1 MLLGTYRH
9 QLDQKNRF
17 RIPAKLKAS
26 LGENFVLT
34 KGTEGCLFLFSK
46 KELEENIFNKVSN
59 ISIFD
64 EKAQRPL
71 RLLFS
76 SAHDAEEDNQG
87 RILLQA
93 ELKNYAEIEKNIVF
107 VGVGRR
113 VEVWSE
119 EKWNRYSQGN
129 DFDKVVKQ
137 LKDFG
142 V

>member
-46 KELEENIFNKVSN
+46 KELEENIFNKIGN
-59 ISIFD
+59 ISMFD
-64 EKAQRPL
+64 ETAQKPL
-71 RLLFS
+71 RLLLS
-76 SAHDAEEDNQG
+76 SAYNAEEDNQG
-87 RILLQA
+87 RILLQT
-93 ELKNYAEIEKNIVF
+93 ELKNFAQIEKNIVF

-113 VEVWSE
+113 VEIWSE
-119 EKWNRYSQGN
+119 EKWDNYSQKT
-129 DFDKVVKQ
+129 DFDTTVKH
-137 LKDFG
+137 LKDYG